1 MILKIHQLICAKV
14 KCWACK
20 SSHSIRRVE
29 HTKKSPQTNFTIVNA
44 LKRFNFWNHV
54 SKSLWLNLISIQA
67 HNDILCAVFSIC
79 DLIYGTVNGYLDVCK
94 CFGYNKS
101 ELYISDVVNNS
112 GYFSERNWNK
122 LLPIF
127 SMFLYV
133 WRILCPY
140 VCVCDEVEVGK
151 LFMFCSF
158 CHFSG
163 EKPLKWMGKTIEK
176 LSN

>member
-101 ELYISDVVNNS
+101 ELYISDVVNNIAGIFPREIETNS
-112 GYFSERNWNK
+112 FLFSVCFCMSDAFYARMYVCAMKWKLENFSCSVAFAISVGRNHWNGWEK
-122 LLPIF
+122 LLK
-127 SMFLYV
+127 S
-133 WRILCPY
+133 
-140 VCVCDEVEVGK
+140 
-151 LFMFCSF
+151 
-158 CHFSG
+158 
-163 EKPLKWMGKTIEK
+163 
-176 LSN
+176 